1 MLVAGTIPL
10 LLVVSRVIA
19 NTATIVTTTVTA
31 IVIATIIVDAMV
43 AMLLA
48 CIVVVAATI
57 VVAIA
62 LRFTATAHLLSLPV
76 AAVTTARTVPRMMP
90 WSSRGVAVA
99 MEARSASATGV
110 QDLQI
115 FLGLC
120 LLLGELQ
127 PGLGLHEGGEWLR

>member
-19 NTATIVTTTVTA
+19 NTATIVTTTMTT

-57 VVAIA
+57 IVAIA

-76 AAVTTARTVPRMMP
+76 ATVTTARTVPRMMP
-90 WSSRGVAVA
+90 
-99 MEARSASATGV
+99 
-110 QDLQI
+110 
-115 FLGLC
+115 
-120 LLLGELQ
+120 
-127 PGLGLHEGGEWLR
+127 